1 MKQGHSGRTRRVP
14 AKARVLELD
23 ERIIV
28 VLKVVVLGRNGEK
41 LFCLSSK
48 KASKSKK
55 AKKTNYDA
63 ACGSPKFMSHRT
75 AILTCPAPYIP
86 PAAPGTCG
94 TWWLVRGA
102 SHASHRSTCRYPWGT
117 LSLVRLCIST
127 LPVHVHLDYL
137 DVR

>member
-1 MKQGHSGRTRRVP
+1 
-14 AKARVLELD
+14 VLELE

-86 PAAPGTCG
+86 PAAPARV
-94 TWWLVRGA
+94 VRGGSCVVRAMLPTVARAGTPGVLFPQYA
-102 SHASHRSTCRYPWGT
+102 SASVYLT
-117 LSLVRLCIST
+117 LV
-127 LPVHVHLDYL
+127 YQ
-137 DVR
+137 

>member
-1 MKQGHSGRTRRVP
+1 VKQGHSGRTRRVP

-55 AKKTNYDA
+55 AKKN
-63 ACGSPKFMSHRT
+63 
-75 AILTCPAPYIP
+75 
-86 PAAPGTCG
+86 
-94 TWWLVRGA
+94 
-102 SHASHRSTCRYPWGT
+102 
-117 LSLVRLCIST
+117 
-127 LPVHVHLDYL
+127 
-137 DVR
+137 